1 MKNILQKTII
11 LGIIT
16 LLLILG
22 NAPSQASIT
31 NKETNPQQSLLANEN
46 IVADITATW
55 DSFLHRFSFKDLA
68 PNVTINQS
76 ATRDFYFPEING
88 SISQLNFTVICKH
101 KLISP
106 VIIPRFTQVYIAISY
121 NGTYILMSQSSN
133 HRCQSLEW
141 EYINL
146 TVDSSNGFIP
156 LVTNGQNITLNVE
169 VGAYFFIFGAVE
181 QLAPITIHPVP
192 Q

>member
-1 MKNILQKTII
+1 LKNIHQKYTI
-11 LGIIT
+11 LGLIA
-16 LLLILG
+16 LVLILSI
-22 NAPSQASIT
+22 APGQTRLINNES
-31 NKETNPQQSLLANEN
+31 NPQHSLFANDN
-46 IVADITATW
+46 IVADISVTW
-55 DSFLHRFSFKDLA
+55 DSFLHHYSIKDLA

-88 SISQLNFTVICKH
+88 TIPQLNFTVICKH

-106 VIIPRFTQVYIAISY
+106 VILPRFTQVYIAVY
-121 NGTYILMSQSSN
+121 LNGSYILLSQSPN
-133 HRCQSLEW
+133 HRCQSQDW

-156 LVTNGQNITLNVE
+156 LESNGQNITLDIE
-169 VGAYFFIFGAVE
+169 VGAYFFIFGSI
-181 QLAPITIHPVP
+181 QRLAPVTIHPVP